1 MNDLHQKGASSV
13 IEFSRRVDIRS
24 GRSVVDDMIELQALL
39 SNENYASGISAKPVL
54 NNIETQINNLMQGK
68 NDDIMSESLK
78 KLVYR
83 QDSI

>member
-1 MNDLHQKGASSV
+1 
-13 IEFSRRVDIRS
+13 
-24 GRSVVDDMIELQALL
+24 MIELQALL

-54 NNIETQINNLMQGK
+54 NNVETQINNLMQGK